1 MTKPARP
8 SIKRDPSRNFLN
20 PDATFLK
27 LITRV
32 VEADDRDSQGKKENE
47 YIGSIE
53 YRVVGTTT
61 MVTVKDSL
69 KSDPDAAS
77 KAARIKNAIVP
88 GLDINYIIA
97 DPFYDRKID
106 EDRVRT
112 KGAIEYSQIQDRVS
126 FFLYSE
132 GLYHVLF
139 PRKKV
144 LKDIGVEKIILEEE
158 VIASFLLRVDFDKSQ
173 YGGVTSN
180 KGEKFA
186 FKFNDR
192 DNLREPELVKHI
204 QRSAQSGP
212 KEKRG

>member
-112 KGAIEYSQIQDRVS
+112 KGAIEYSQIQD
-126 FFLYSE
+126 
-132 GLYHVLF
+132 VLF

-173 YGGVTSN
+173 YGGLTSN

-192 DNLREPELVKHI
+192 DNLREPELIKHI

-212 KEKRG
+212 TEKRV